1 MHPLRLDYT
10 NRVVWWTSQG
20 AAWLGIGLFLVAVT
34 GSYYW
39 YLGEETAL
47 VMEKIEAVRQQTG
60 RERMGKEKLTEELK
74 TFRADI
80 KESQT
85 VLGQLTIPWD
95 PLFVAVE
102 EVWGKHSD
110 RIALMAI
117 HPDVSEQ
124 RVVIDGRS
132 ADFDVLLDFVTQLT
146 EFDIID
152 HAYLSRHQREDKDHA
167 KPVRFSIVAEWRVRT

>member
-1 MHPLRLDYT
+1 MHSLRLDYT
-10 NRVVWWTSQG
+10 NRAVLWTGQG
-20 AAWLGIGLFLVAVT
+20 AIWLAVGLLLVAIT

-39 YLGEETAL
+39 YLTEETVL
-47 VMEKIEAVRQQTG
+47 VAEKIEAARQHTG

-95 PLFVAVE
+95 PLFIAVE
-102 EVWGKHSD
+102 QVGGRHID

-117 HPDVSEQ
+117 HPDVGEQ
-124 RVVIDGRS
+124 RVVIEGRS
-132 ADFDVLLDFVTQLT
+132 ADFEVLMDFVTQLA
-146 EFDIID
+146 EFDIIR
-152 HAYLSRHQREDKDHA
+152 HAYLSRHQREDKDRD
-167 KPVRFSIVAEWRVRT
+167 KPVRFSIVAEWNVRS